1 MSSSRGGLSG
11 GVLLDDLLKDPFEPR
26 ALPLVVE
33 PHPEHLVALVAVQQ
47 VRRRVLELE
56 AAQDVLGV
64 VGRRLFVEDQHLE
77 LGVRRAPQDE
87 ERALDVLA
95 APGLGGRVIVVEGDV
110 ARRGDDLKRRKRKRK
125 RLSFFFSFRFHR
137 RHQAVAVACDLAPF
151 FL

>member
-1 MSSSRGGLSG
+1 M
-11 GVLLDDLLKDPFEPR
+11 
-26 ALPLVVE
+26 
-33 PHPEHLVALVAVQQ
+33 
-47 VRRRVLELE
+47 
-56 AAQDVLGV
+56 
-64 VGRRLFVEDQHLE
+64 DQHLE